1 MGMNI
6 KIYPL
11 RGEDED
17 ESKVVYR
24 DEDGDEIMIFV
35 PAPPLYHPQS
45 RLICYYFEIKTK
57 LTFTF
62 TII

>member
-1 MGMNI
+1 MGMGMNI

-35 PAPPLYHPQS
+35 PAPPLYHP
-45 RLICYYFEIKTK
+45 
-57 LTFTF
+57 
-62 TII
+62 